1 MECQVMKLH
10 VVISKEFGDSFA
22 NLLNGGILVLSAKTV
37 MKIKKI
43 DKKLKEQ
50 FKNYYD
56 VRESYLKELSNKN
69 ENGEPIIKDNAYD
82 ISKEHLILLNEK
94 MKELLDVDFEIG
106 QKIDYKDIEK
116 VGLSVKDLII
126 LDDIV
131 ADPID

>member
-1 MECQVMKLH
+1 MKLH